1 MWMLI
6 EVQVHI
12 LRSFCTFRGLFVAPL
27 VGRSDAIASSAETA
41 EQMHLKFEM
50 VVSVSNGHITLN
62 AVREQI
68 AFKLNL

>member
-1 MWMLI
+1 M
-6 EVQVHI
+6 
-12 LRSFCTFRGLFVAPL
+12 APL